1 MNPHFYHN
9 HNNNTKKASPRNN
22 HHLRNH
28 NNNNNAS
35 LQNSN
40 NASRQNSNNII
51 IPMTGLFIAIAAA
64 GWLRALRPPKK
75 DSETVLIERIAAIQ
89 RSILTTRCF
98 SHEQLQQIKA
108 CYNCEMD
115 ILTEMQQKK
124 NLNLFFTMS
133 DTSLKAYL
141 RKLFEKACRAEENVC

>member
-9 HNNNTKKASPRNN
+9 HNNNTKKAPSRNN
-22 HHLRNH
+22 HHHHRNH
-28 NNNNNAS
+28 DNN
-35 LQNSN
+35 N

-89 RSILTTRCF
+89 RSLFNAHCF
-98 SHEQLQQIKA
+98 SPEQQQQIKA

-115 ILTEMQQKK
+115 ILAEMQQKK
-124 NLNLFFTMS
+124 DLNLFFTMS